1 MDRSTISQERSADH
15 DFSEFAQ
22 EFLRRNKVYR
32 EQFAGARLETPE
44 KMQSFAARR
53 MARSWG
59 LEFSF
64 RPLPAR
70 GSLAGYLAP

>member
-1 MDRSTISQERSADH
+1 MDRNAISHERCADY

-22 EFLRRNKVYR
+22 EFLRRNMVYR
-32 EQFAGARLETPE
+32 EQFARAHLETAG